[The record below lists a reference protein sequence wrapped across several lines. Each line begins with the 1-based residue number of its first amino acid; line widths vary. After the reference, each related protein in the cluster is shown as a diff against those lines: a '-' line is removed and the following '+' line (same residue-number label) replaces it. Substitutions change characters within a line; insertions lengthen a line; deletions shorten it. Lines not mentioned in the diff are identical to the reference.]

1 MYVWALNARFLFSF
15 LFLKR
20 RLNNRQSKSLLQ
32 EINFLWTSILKFSLT
47 SLHISF
53 DNGPAAGIGLEFPDT
68 FLGGLQLALFLWP
81 THGVLGLLHL
91 GQRPLEVISHVIFC
105 TALEKGRDILDGMGQ
120 HALKKK
126 KKICYYNKTYTVEN
140 DTSMVTTILMT
151 FASFKKTWW

>member
-1 MYVWALNARFLFSF
+1 MYVWTINARFLFSF

-32 EINFLWTSILKFSLT
+32 EINFLRKSILKPSLT
-47 SLHISF
+47 SLHISL

-81 THGVLGLLHL
+81 THGILDLFHL
-91 GQRPLEVISHVIFC
+91 CQRPLEVIRHVIFC

-120 HALKKK
+120 HALKQNKK
-126 KKICYYNKTYTVEN
+126 NIIIIKHTQWR
-140 DTSMVTTILMT
+140 MIL
-151 FASFKKTWW
+151 SWWPQY